1 MRLLVKL
8 TNRVFGGS
16 NLKLFLYLVYFC
28 CLAGLSFW
36 LYLTYTNE
44 HALSETVS
52 FMKAKNSVL
61 RQEAQELQTKTDD
74 ARGRVETL
82 LAEQKR
88 LESESEKLK
97 LRARELEADW
107 EVVKRCKKDFEEM
120 SSEIDTLKRELSRI
134 RTGSR

>member
-1 MRLLVKL
+1 
-8 TNRVFGGS
+8 
-16 NLKLFLYLVYFC
+16 
-28 CLAGLSFW
+28 
-36 LYLTYTNE
+36 
-44 HALSETVS
+44 
-52 FMKAKNSVL
+52 MKAKNSVL